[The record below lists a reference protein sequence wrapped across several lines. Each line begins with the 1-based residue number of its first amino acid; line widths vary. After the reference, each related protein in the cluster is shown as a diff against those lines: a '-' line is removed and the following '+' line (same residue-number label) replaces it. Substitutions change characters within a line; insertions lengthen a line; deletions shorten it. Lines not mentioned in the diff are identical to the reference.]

1 MTANCIQKNCASLRR
16 VCAVAL
22 ALCIALGALS
32 LPVSARADAASF
44 VQVSL
49 AGANAY
55 DSANAATILQAGT
68 VLMLQNPVK
77 AAYNGQE
84 YYYVY
89 YNSAVYHILATEVS
103 PISEADAQTYVRN
116 NLWTSTAFTTLKREL
131 NLTGEIRV
139 YALQLALKT
148 LGYYSDSLDGS
159 YGKGTEKAVY
169 KFQRANGLTKDGDAG
184 PLTQQA
190 LFALA
195 RNKGTS
201 SGSSSGSGSSSSGS
215 SSSGTTGTMGTSGTL
230 RTVAS
235 VNLREKATQ
244 NSAKL
249 ASVPVNSVLTY
260 YNTSVSGGVTWYQVL
275 YNNKNGWLMGTY
287 VNVTSSSTGTA
298 SGTLTTTAKVNLR
311 KSSSKS
317 SVRLGVVPMG
327 VKLAYIDAKTSGGVT
342 WYKVS
347 YGVNTGWLMGTYVN
361 ASGSGSSSGGNSGS
375 GGSSSGSVTVTGKV
389 EITKVSTRVRKTPGG
404 AKTGVVLAKGS
415 VVEMIGASVSSGG
428 YTWYPVRTGSVTG
441 YVRGDCATV
450 VGNSGNTG
458 GGSTAVN
465 PRKYITLPM
474 NTSLYTTANRSVVAV
489 TAPQGAVVQM
499 ASDTTVT
506 GTDSAVYCSLYYQSK
521 LYYALYSDVS
531 SGVMS
536 DTQLAAYV
544 LQLWNS
550 TMNDKFYNDGT
561 LVGDVRVY
569 AMQLGLYVLGYYTGA
584 LDGTYGAASE
594 AAVKNFQRA
603 QKLDRDGVMGVN
615 TWAAMANLAKQ
626 VSNGSASSGVT
637 PNPGGGGSSGG
648 GSTTVTDFGTITSIT
663 KPTWTQADEGNYWPK
678 YTFATVLDITSGKVF
693 TIYRTG
699 GTNHPDAVPY
709 TEADTKAM
717 CEAVG
722 FTYPARRPNSDELA
736 KIVADNSN
744 NNANYTWPDY
754 SGKLT
759 GVTKIGS
766 AWDRRPALLNVNGKV
781 YAVSIYGW
789 PHGFMGIGAKDGL
802 STQKFPNGKLLYEN
816 NNFYGCFCVRFYNSA
831 GHGSANQ
838 TVINQH
844 NAAADQAYN
853 YAKQKWPSLCK

>member
-1 MTANCIQKNCASLRR
+1 M
-16 VCAVAL
+16 
-22 ALCIALGALS
+22 
-32 LPVSARADAASF
+32 
-44 VQVSL
+44 
-49 AGANAY
+49 
-55 DSANAATILQAGT
+55 
-68 VLMLQNPVK
+68 
-77 AAYNGQE
+77 
-84 YYYVY
+84 
-89 YNSAVYHILATEVS
+89 
-103 PISEADAQTYVRN
+103 
-116 NLWTSTAFTTLKREL
+116 
-131 NLTGEIRV
+131 
-139 YALQLALKT
+139 
-148 LGYYSDSLDGS
+148 
-159 YGKGTEKAVY
+159 
-169 KFQRANGLTKDGDAG
+169 
-184 PLTQQA
+184 
-190 LFALA
+190 
-195 RNKGTS
+195 
-201 SGSSSGSGSSSSGS
+201 
-215 SSSGTTGTMGTSGTL
+215 
-230 RTVAS
+230 
-235 VNLREKATQ
+235 
-244 NSAKL
+244 
-249 ASVPVNSVLTY
+249 
-260 YNTSVSGGVTWYQVL
+260 
-275 YNNKNGWLMGTY
+275 
-287 VNVTSSSTGTA
+287 
-298 SGTLTTTAKVNLR
+298 
-311 KSSSKS
+311 
-317 SVRLGVVPMG
+317 
-327 VKLAYIDAKTSGGVT
+327 
-342 WYKVS
+342 
-347 YGVNTGWLMGTYVN
+347 
-361 ASGSGSSSGGNSGS
+361 
-375 GGSSSGSVTVTGKV
+375 TGKV

-474 NTSLYTTANRSVVAV
+474 NPSLYTTASRTAVAM
-489 TAPQGAVVQM
+489 TAPRGAVVQM
-499 ASDTTVT
+499 ASDSTVT
-506 GTDSAVYCSLYYQSK
+506 GSDSAVYCTLYYQSK

-531 SGVMS
+531 SGVMN

-626 VSNGSASSGVT
+626 VSNGSANSGVT

-722 FTYPARRPNSDELA
+722 FTYPARRPNSNELA

>member
-1 MTANCIQKNCASLRR
+1 MRSERLEKYREERR
-16 VCAVAL
+16 RYL
-22 ALCIALGALS
+22 
-32 LPVSARADAASF
+32 
-44 VQVSL
+44 
-49 AGANAY
+49 
-55 DSANAATILQAGT
+55 
-68 VLMLQNPVK
+68 
-77 AAYNGQE
+77 
-84 YYYVY
+84 
-89 YNSAVYHILATEVS
+89 
-103 PISEADAQTYVRN
+103 
-116 NLWTSTAFTTLKREL
+116 
-131 NLTGEIRV
+131 
-139 YALQLALKT
+139 
-148 LGYYSDSLDGS
+148 
-159 YGKGTEKAVY
+159 
-169 KFQRANGLTKDGDAG
+169 
-184 PLTQQA
+184 
-190 LFALA
+190 
-195 RNKGTS
+195 
-201 SGSSSGSGSSSSGS
+201 
-215 SSSGTTGTMGTSGTL
+215 
-230 RTVAS
+230 
-235 VNLREKATQ
+235 
-244 NSAKL
+244 AKL
-249 ASVPVNSVLTY
+249 DS
-260 YNTSVSGGVTWYQVL
+260 
-275 YNNKNGWLMGTY
+275 
-287 VNVTSSSTGTA
+287 
-298 SGTLTTTAKVNLR
+298 
-311 KSSSKS
+311 
-317 SVRLGVVPMG
+317 
-327 VKLAYIDAKTSGGVT
+327 
-342 WYKVS
+342 
-347 YGVNTGWLMGTYVN
+347 
-361 ASGSGSSSGGNSGS
+361 
-375 GGSSSGSVTVTGKV
+375 
-389 EITKVSTRVRKTPGG
+389 
-404 AKTGVVLAKGS
+404 
-415 VVEMIGASVSSGG
+415 
-428 YTWYPVRTGSVTG
+428 
-441 YVRGDCATV
+441 
-450 VGNSGNTG
+450 
-458 GGSTAVN
+458 
-465 PRKYITLPM
+465 
-474 NTSLYTTANRSVVAV
+474 
-489 TAPQGAVVQM
+489 
-499 ASDTTVT
+499 TVT

-531 SGVMS
+531 SGVMN

-550 TMNDKFYNDGT
+550 AMNDKFYNDGT

-626 VSNGSASSGVT
+626 VSNGSASSGVN
-637 PNPGGGGSSGG
+637 PNPGGNTGND
-648 GSTTVTDFGTITSIT
+648 STTVTDFGTINSIT

-722 FTYPARRPNSDELA
+722 FTYPARRPTSDELS
-736 KIVADNSN
+736 KIVADNAN

-816 NNFYGCFCVRFYNSA
+816 NNFYGCFCVRFYNSI

-838 TVINQH
+838 AVINQH

>member
-1 MTANCIQKNCASLRR
+1 MTANCIQKSCASLRR
-16 VCAVAL
+16 ACAVAL

-32 LPVSARADAASF
+32 LPVSARADAAAF

-131 NLTGEIRV
+131 NLICEMRV

-169 KFQRANGLTKDGDAG
+169 KFQRANGLSKDGDAG

-244 NSAKL
+244 NSTKL

-415 VVEMIGASVSSGG
+415 VVEMIGASVSSADTRGILSARQRHRLCARRLRHRGG
-428 YTWYPVRTGSVTG
+428 QQRQHWRRKHRRQSPQVHHPSHEHLFVHHRQPDGCGHDRSSGRGGADGQRHHRHRHGQRGLLLALLSEQALLCPVLRRFLRRNERHPAGRLCASAVEQHHERQVLQRRHAGGRRPRLCHAAGSVRAG
-441 YVRGDCATV
+441 LLHWARW
-450 VGNSGNTG
+450 
-458 GGSTAVN
+458 
-465 PRKYITLPM
+465 
-474 NTSLYTTANRSVVAV
+474 
-489 TAPQGAVVQM
+489 TAPM
-499 ASDTTVT
+499 ALPAKRRSRT
-506 GTDSAVYCSLYYQSK
+506 
-521 LYYALYSDVS
+521 S
-531 SGVMS
+531 SGPRS
-536 DTQLAAYV
+536 
-544 LQLWNS
+544 WI
-550 TMNDKFYNDGT
+550 GT
-561 LVGDVRVY
+561 
-569 AMQLGLYVLGYYTGA
+569 A
-584 LDGTYGAASE
+584 
-594 AAVKNFQRA
+594 
-603 QKLDRDGVMGVN
+603 
-615 TWAAMANLAKQ
+615 
-626 VSNGSASSGVT
+626 
-637 PNPGGGGSSGG
+637 
-648 GSTTVTDFGTITSIT
+648 
-663 KPTWTQADEGNYWPK
+663 
-678 YTFATVLDITSGKVF
+678 
-693 TIYRTG
+693 
-699 GTNHPDAVPY
+699 
-709 TEADTKAM
+709 
-717 CEAVG
+717 
-722 FTYPARRPNSDELA
+722 
-736 KIVADNSN
+736 
-744 NNANYTWPDY
+744 
-754 SGKLT
+754 
-759 GVTKIGS
+759 
-766 AWDRRPALLNVNGKV
+766 
-781 YAVSIYGW
+781 
-789 PHGFMGIGAKDGL
+789 
-802 STQKFPNGKLLYEN
+802 
-816 NNFYGCFCVRFYNSA
+816 
-831 GHGSANQ
+831 
-838 TVINQH
+838 
-844 NAAADQAYN
+844 
-853 YAKQKWPSLCK
+853 